1 MNQTI
6 WTILKGSL
14 LEGEKGSGKAMCA
27 FASMLIILF
36 MCIYSTIKNTPI
48 DLAVILEL
56 IGFILTLYGI
66 KGWTAVKL
74 SKNGSSSV
82 SSNPDDK

>member
-1 MNQTI
+1 MNQTL
-6 WTILKGSL
+6 WTIIKGTF
-14 LEGEKGSGKAMCA
+14 LEGDKGSGKAMCA
-27 FASMLIILF
+27 LASMLIILF
-36 MCIYSTIKNTPI
+36 MCAYSTVKNTPI

-74 SKNGSSSV
+74 NKNGGSSIST
-82 SSNPDDK
+82 NPDDK

>member
-6 WTILKGSL
+6 WNILKGSL

-27 FASMLIILF
+27 LASMLIILF
-36 MCIYSTIKNTPI
+36 MCVYSTIKNTPI

-74 SKNGSSSV
+74 SKNGSSI